1 MIHRHLARYL
11 SIIAGSFLVL
21 LGLIITPMP
30 IPLGIILIVQG
41 LSMLVSSL
49 PFMRHWLRDLRRRYH
64 TVSARLKRAKRYLPA
79 FARRLI
85 EDTDPGDNNH

>member
-1 MIHRHLARYL
+1 MIRHSLNVF
-11 SIIAGSFLVL
+11 AGSLLVL

-30 IPLGIILIVQG
+30 IPLGIILIILG

-49 PFMRHWLRDLRRRYH
+49 PVVRDFLRNLRRRYRVLSGKLNH
-64 TVSARLKRAKRYLPA
+64 IKRYLPA

-85 EDTDPGDNNH
+85 EDTDPGDHHN